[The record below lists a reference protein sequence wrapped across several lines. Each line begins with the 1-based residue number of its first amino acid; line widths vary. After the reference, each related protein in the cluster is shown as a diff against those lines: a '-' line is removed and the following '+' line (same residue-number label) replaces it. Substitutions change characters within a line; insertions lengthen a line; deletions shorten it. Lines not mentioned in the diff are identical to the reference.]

1 MPKRKT
7 GSTDES
13 FGQNLAFYRKIAGY
27 TQQQIADMLNINRTT
42 YTKYETGASEP
53 SIEIMKKLSEI
64 LKVDINSLFNGE
76 DENAALSDI
85 TDEEFVLTAEQRIM
99 LRRYGSL
106 NREDRIEIEKMIHK
120 LSGEK

>member
-1 MPKRKT
+1 
-7 GSTDES
+7 
-13 FGQNLAFYRKIAGY
+13 
-27 TQQQIADMLNINRTT
+27 
-42 YTKYETGASEP
+42 
-53 SIEIMKKLSEI
+53 MKKLSEI

-99 LRRYGSL
+99 LRRYSSL